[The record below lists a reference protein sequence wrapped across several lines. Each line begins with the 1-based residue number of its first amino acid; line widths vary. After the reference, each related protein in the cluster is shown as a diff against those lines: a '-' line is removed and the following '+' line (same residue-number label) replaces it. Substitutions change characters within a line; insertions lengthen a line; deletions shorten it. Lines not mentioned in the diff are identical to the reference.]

1 MKQITFKQYRAID
14 ITILCVMTA
23 VFEAIAAM
31 ASDKWFN
38 LQAMTVSVTLALVCI
53 TFMRWGLFALLPSFI
68 GAFVYCTVIG
78 GTLQQYLI
86 YCGGS
91 LFVIIAYPLLQK
103 ITKEKIRKDFLMKMI
118 FAASVYISLIAGRWY
133 CSLPFEFSLKTF
145 LTFLGT
151 DILSLLFAVVILG
164 IAKNVDGL
172 IEDQKSYLLRL
183 EKERLEEQEANL
195 NDPF

>member
-78 GTLQQYLI
+78 
-86 YCGGS
+86 
-91 LFVIIAYPLLQK
+91 AWK
-103 ITKEKIRKDFLMKMI
+103 
-118 FAASVYISLIAGRWY
+118 SVMVKRL
-133 CSLPFEFSLKTF
+133 
-145 LTFLGT
+145 
-151 DILSLLFAVVILG
+151 AV
-164 IAKNVDGL
+164 
-172 IEDQKSYLLRL
+172 RL
-183 EKERLEEQEANL
+183 
-195 NDPF
+195 

>member
-38 LQAMTVSVTLALVCI
+38 LQAMTISVTLALVCI

-118 FAASVYISLIAGRWY
+118 FAASVYISLTAGRWY